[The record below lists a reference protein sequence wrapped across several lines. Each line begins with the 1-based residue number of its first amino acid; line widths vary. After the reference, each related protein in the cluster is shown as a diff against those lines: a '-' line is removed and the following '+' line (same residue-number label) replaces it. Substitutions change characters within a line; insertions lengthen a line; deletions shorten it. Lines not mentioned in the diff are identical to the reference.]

1 MALLK
6 VTQKYGLP
14 HSIGICARI
23 QNYFLMAIVHYA
35 SFWVRSEENWGVSP
49 PPWKGPTLH
58 WQRTS
63 FAQIVQSHST
73 HSRHQLPELIF
84 CQLRIS
90 KVRLVIVNHQL
101 SWSSHTHTPLGGYSS
116 SSSSEKRKRSFSLRE
131 GFPKKSSCSFRF
143 CSTLPLFKNNLGQ
156 WVISNVA

>member
-101 SWSSHTHTPLGGYSS
+101 SWSSHTHSPH
-116 SSSSEKRKRSFSLRE
+116 
-131 GFPKKSSCSFRF
+131 PFRRLF
-143 CSTLPLFKNNLGQ
+143 ILFKQWKEEKVILGNTCGT
-156 WVISNVA
+156 NVAQNDLFGTSGKMIGKNDHIVTK